1 MVVRTLTT
9 GQPVLVEKVT
19 AEHLDNEG
27 FDPRVRE
34 LVSALGPVSWLAVPL
49 VARDETLGTIIFASI
64 DTGRRYE
71 AEDVSLGQRI
81 ASRVA
86 LAMQNALLYRKV
98 QEALTTRDEVL
109 AIVSHDLRNPLH
121 TIGMSVQLLKDIAL
135 DESERQR
142 HLDIIERAKD
152 RMDRLIQDLLDV
164 ARVEAGRTLAI
175 ERRNESPS
183 AVIREACE
191 SFVESA
197 REKRLRFECIV
208 PEELPKVL
216 VDCDRILQVMCN
228 LIGNAIKFTPEGG
241 RVDVRAVEDKGML
254 RVSVR
259 DTGPGI
265 PQEDLDRIFH
275 AFWQAPRA
283 ARLGAGLGLTI
294 ARAIVEQHEGRIS
307 VSSWEGK
314 GSTFS
319 FTLPLARAEDQ
330 AQAAA

>member
-1 MVVRTLTT
+1 
-9 GQPVLVEKVT
+9 
-19 AEHLDNEG
+19 
-27 FDPRVRE
+27 
-34 LVSALGPVSWLAVPL
+34 PVSWMTVPL
-49 VARDETLGTIIFASI
+49 VARDETLGTIMFASV
-64 DTGRRYE
+64 DAGRRYE

-121 TIGMSVQLLKDIAL
+121 TIGMSVQLLQDITL
-135 DESERQR
+135 DETERQR
-142 HLDIIERAKD
+142 HLDMIGRAKD

-164 ARVEAGRTLAI
+164 ARVEAGITLSV
-175 ERRNESPS
+175 ERRKESPS

-191 SFVESA
+191 SFVVSA

-208 PEELPKVL
+208 PEVLPEVL
-216 VDCDRILQVMCN
+216 LDGDRILQVLCN

-241 RVDVRAVEDKGML
+241 RVDVRAVEDRRML
-254 RVSVR
+254 LVSVR

-265 PQEDLDRIFH
+265 PQEDLDRIFQ
-275 AFWQAPRA
+275 AFWQAPGG

-294 ARAIVEQHEGRIS
+294 AQAIVEQHEGRIS
-307 VSSWEGK
+307 VSSREGK

-319 FTLPLARAEDQ
+319 FTLPLAEVQDQ